1 MSNLNQSAH
10 PVNEP
15 FSLNLSPDSLPDV
28 SLEHDSTTDEVH
40 IKFFNVDNELVLDLW
55 GSLNDAGSLL
65 SGLSIIAK
73 YRALRIGFNKA
84 MAEEDSVGAAVLLMA
99 LKDLQHT
106 REFSTVF
113 ENVNITTSTTE
124 SYESPKKD
132 PEQGQGSQRDAIGF
146 DALTDEDVETF
157 LAKLDKMFNG
167 E

>member
-1 MSNLNQSAH
+1 MSNLNQSAQ
-10 PVNEP
+10 PVNET
-15 FSLNLSPDSLPDV
+15 FSLNLGLDTLPNV
-28 SLEHDSTTDEVH
+28 SLEHDSMTDEVH
-40 IKFFNVDNELVLDLW
+40 IKFFNVDNEIVLDLW
-55 GSLNDAGSLL
+55 GLLNDVGPLL

-73 YRALRIGFNKA
+73 YHALRIGFNKA
-84 MAEEDSVGAAVLLMA
+84 MAEEDSAGAAVLLMA
-99 LKDLQHT
+99 LKDLQRT

-113 ENVNITTSTTE
+113 ENVNITTSD
-124 SYESPKKD
+124 SPKKD